1 MSRIYLL
8 RWAQGGAKLEKKM
21 ARVRGILAQ
30 RLPACNQ
37 FFINLSIFRMRKTL
51 QNESRTTHF
60 QNMNRRS
67 KLAFLVDLAAR
78 LNSHLLDVNPG
89 YLMVG
94 RTLDLH
100 IVSARHFAAHLSA
113 KLLIALGLGG
123 VDEKLGTA
131 QLL

>member
-1 MSRIYLL
+1 
-8 RWAQGGAKLEKKM
+8 
-21 ARVRGILAQ
+21 
-30 RLPACNQ
+30 
-37 FFINLSIFRMRKTL
+37 MRKTL

-67 KLAFLVDLAAR
+67 KLAFLVDLPAR

-100 IVSARHFAAHLSA
+100 IVSARHFAAPFR
-113 KLLIALGLGG
+113 
-123 VDEKLGTA
+123 
-131 QLL
+131 